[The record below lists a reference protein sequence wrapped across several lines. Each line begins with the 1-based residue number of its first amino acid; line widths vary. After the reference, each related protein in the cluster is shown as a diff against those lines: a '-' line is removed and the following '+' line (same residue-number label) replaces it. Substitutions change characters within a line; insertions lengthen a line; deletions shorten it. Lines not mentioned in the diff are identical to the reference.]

1 MLNRIVK
8 LDTKYEGTK
17 IRAQYILQEFGYEI
31 IIYSDEYAIGII
43 VGDKD
48 IKNFIDELQ
57 NLLKEL
63 KIHSDKFN

>member
-48 IKNFIDELQ
+48 IKNCIDELQ

-63 KIHSDKFN
+63 KIHSDKLN